1 MRIRST
7 VILYIADVYSYE
19 HHFTFL
25 FANYNADNLAKTRK
39 TPEPTIGN
47 DSRRAG
53 EHTGLVIYY
62 IVWIGS

>member
-25 FANYNADNLAKTRK
+25 FANYNADTLAKTRK
-39 TPEPTIGN
+39 IPEPT
-47 DSRRAG
+47 
-53 EHTGLVIYY
+53 
-62 IVWIGS
+62 